1 MIIYDNALGQFVLL
15 NKHKPRLSLPNCL
28 RYAQFELAM
37 TDKNVSHNGRDD
49 FLRTRFIEFSTSV
62 KSYYFEI
69 IDKTEM
75 QSPTDGHR
83 DGSRL

>member
-1 MIIYDNALGQFVLL
+1 MERIMIIYDNALGQFVLL
-15 NKHKPRLSLPNCL
+15 NKHNPRLSLPNCL

-69 IDKTEM
+69 IDKT
-75 QSPTDGHR
+75 SVPRNAISH
-83 DGSRL
+83 